1 MSIGG
6 GSWKSGHRPD
16 TRTNQLV
23 VFTLSNQRYG
33 LPLSAVERI
42 VRVVD
47 VTSLPKAPD
56 IVLGVVNVQGRV
68 IPVINVRRRFR
79 LPERE
84 IVLTDQMV
92 LARAVRRPVALVV
105 DSVTGVLE
113 YSDQEAVGAH
123 DVLPDLR
130 YVEGVVKLDDGLIL
144 IHDLDTF
151 LSLEEE
157 ADLDRAL
164 ESDS

>member
-1 MSIGG
+1 MP
-6 GSWKSGHRPD
+6 HRPD

-23 VFTLSNQRYG
+23 IFTLGDRRYG
-33 LPLSAVERI
+33 LPLFAVDRI

-84 IVLTDQMV
+84 TALTDQMV
-92 LARAVRRPVALVV
+92 IACTTRRQVALMV
-105 DSVTGVLE
+105 DAVTGVLH
-113 YSDQEAVGAH
+113 YSEHEAVAAE
-123 DVLPDLR
+123 DVLPDLQ

-144 IHDLDTF
+144 IHNLDTF

-157 ADLDRAL
+157 VLLDRAL
-164 ESDS
+164 QNNS